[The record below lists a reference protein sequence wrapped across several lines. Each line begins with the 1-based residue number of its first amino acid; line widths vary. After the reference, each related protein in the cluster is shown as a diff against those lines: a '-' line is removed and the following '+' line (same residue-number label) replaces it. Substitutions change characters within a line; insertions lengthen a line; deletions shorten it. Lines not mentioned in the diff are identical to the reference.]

1 VIGIARALTR
11 RIDGAI
17 LWPTCLAALTA
28 VLWSAPAA
36 AQSAGRI
43 EVGGGARWIGSTSF
57 GQLEAEETSF
67 GGGTR
72 PLFKT
77 STDLDRS
84 TGVEARVSVNLT
96 RLVQAEGV
104 IALNRI
110 DLTTRV
116 TADVE
121 GVVDTTAAEP
131 VTQYAFEG
139 GVLLQLARWSGGKL
153 LPFAAG
159 GAAYLRQV
167 HDRRT
172 LVDSGHSFY
181 VGGGVK
187 YLLTSGGTGRIKA
200 TGLRGD
206 VRAVFTSGN
215 IAPDDKARTAPSV
228 SASFF
233 VAF

>member
-1 VIGIARALTR
+1 MTRFINRAF
-11 RIDGAI
+11 
-17 LWPTCLAALTA
+17 LWAMCLAALTA
-28 VLWSAPAA
+28 MLWGARAA
-36 AQSAGRI
+36 AQAAGRT

-67 GGGTR
+67 GCGTR
-72 PLFKT
+72 PLFKS

-84 TGVEARVSVNLT
+84 TGVEARISVNLT
-96 RLVQAEGV
+96 KLVQAEGV
-104 IALNRI
+104 VAINPM

-121 GVVDTTAAEP
+121 GVADTTAAEP

-139 GVLLQLARWSGGKL
+139 GVLLQLARWSAGKL
-153 LPFAAG
+153 APFAAG

-181 VGGGVK
+181 AGGGVK
-187 YLLTSGGTGRIKA
+187 YLLTSGGTGRVKA
-200 TGLRGD
+200 TGVRGD
-206 VRAVFTSGN
+206 VRAV
-215 IAPDDKARTAPSV
+215 
-228 SASFF
+228 
-233 VAF
+233 